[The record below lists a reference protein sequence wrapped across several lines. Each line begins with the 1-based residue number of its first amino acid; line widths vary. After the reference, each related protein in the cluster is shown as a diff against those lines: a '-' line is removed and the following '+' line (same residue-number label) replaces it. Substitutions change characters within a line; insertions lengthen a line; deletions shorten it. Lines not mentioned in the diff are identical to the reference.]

1 MNWSLVAMSQ
11 ILLPPLVSKD
21 LFKIVLLQ
29 PVSEYDKL
37 CVVSGFATAAMA
49 KNHIDTIKNA
59 FKKNINID
67 LIVGMTPETGIGTS
81 HHSIFKTLTDDV
93 NIPFN
98 CSYVEMRYPPV
109 HSKIYIWLRN
119 NEPKLS
125 FSGSANYTQN
135 AFFAAQKEALSQCE
149 PKSAYDYFEK
159 LMPCT
164 IKCNHIEAEE
174 YCKQDDV
181 IVKKGGYSVGAGAE
195 SLEVCELPL
204 ISTKTG
210 EIQEAAG
217 LNWGQSPA
225 LKNPKNPRN
234 KDDAYLAVPK
244 EIRRKN
250 FFPPRGQYFSARTDD
265 GYTITCVIAQADG
278 KAIHT
283 PNDNSEFGTYFRAR
297 LSVELGEKIETADLD
312 RYGRRTVT
320 FVKLDEEDYYMDFS
334 L

>member
-11 ILLPPLVSKD
+11 IFLPPLFSKD
-21 LFKIVLLQ
+21 LFKTVLLI
-29 PVSEYDKL
+29 PANDYDKL

-49 KNHIDTIKNA
+49 RNHIDTIKNV
-59 FKKNINID
+59 FKKDINID
-67 LIVGMTPETGIGTS
+67 LIVGMTPQTGIGIS

-109 HSKIYIWLRN
+109 HSKIYIWLRK

-135 AFFAAQKEALSQCE
+135 AFFSAQKEALSQCE

-159 LMPCT
+159 LTKYT

-174 YCKQDDV
+174 YCKQDV
-181 IVKKGGYSVGAGAE
+181 IVKKEGYSVGTGTE

-217 LNWGQSPA
+217 LNWGQSSA

-234 KDDAYLAVPK
+234 KNDAYLAVPI
-244 EIRRKN
+244 EIRRKK
-250 FFPPRGQYFSARTDD
+250 FFPPREQYFSVRTDD
-265 GYTITCVIAQADG
+265 GYAITCVIAQDYG

-283 PNDNSEFGTYFRAR
+283 PNDNSELGIYFRAR
-297 LSVELGEKIETADLD
+297 LGVELGKKIETADLD
-312 RYGRRTVT
+312 RYGRRSVT